1 MRERVYLTTPI
12 VSVVSCIFCSPE
24 TSSGRPKILSP
35 LVGRNQ
41 RASNMIGKQQSHL
54 YSPIVD
60 SGKPNYNRT
69 VPKILGSC
77 VAIVIGILLI
87 LVFASD
93 AGSAG
98 ILIEVCA
105 KATFL
110 LSLIFASKKLCP
122 VVTLTGIVGI
132 VASRPFFVKYTVGAY
147 NFLHPN
153 HGFLDFCDA
162 LRTDPTELKTLLP
175 SGKHHDDV
183 FQFAG
188 LGDGYMDT
196 LASAL
201 EVHFDRYGRNQTES
215 FRTVET
221 LNLIANLFGAK
232 GVASLSRALAHPDAY
247 TKSLLIGRNPNI
259 DDASVASIAD
269 LLEHG
274 NQKLVDLFIGDHPS
288 AITGRGFATL
298 FSAVSARKMAIIGIN
313 YNHQIR
319 YHLKDIGKGK
329 ELKGISL
336 TGTKITDSNIPILV
350 EAVQKTDITTLA
362 LTDVK
367 IGPAGVRALLPLTT
381 QLTELRLSLNHRIGD
396 AGAKIL
402 AAALKNPNCT
412 IETLNLLGSAICE
425 EGARAFL
432 DILPKSTR
440 LKYLYV
446 DDSKCIDESTSIAID
461 NLSKMGA

>member
-1 MRERVYLTTPI
+1 
-12 VSVVSCIFCSPE
+12 
-24 TSSGRPKILSP
+24 
-35 LVGRNQ
+35 
-41 RASNMIGKQQSHL
+41 MIGKQQRTHL

-60 SGKPNYNRT
+60 SGQPNYRRT

-77 VAIVIGILLI
+77 VAIVIGILLV

-105 KATFL
+105 KGTFL
-110 LSLIFASKKLCP
+110 LSVGLGFGSKKLSP
-122 VVTLTGIVGI
+122 VVTFIGIVGI
-132 VASRPFFVKYTVGAY
+132 VASRPFSIKYTVGAY

-215 FRTVET
+215 FRTVKN
-221 LNLIANLFGAK
+221 LNLIANLFGAT

-247 TKSLLIGRNPNI
+247 TESLYIGRNPHI

-274 NQKLVDLFIGDHPS
+274 NQKLAVLGIGDHPS

-298 FSAVSARKMAIIGIN
+298 FSAVSARKMESIGFD

-329 ELKGISL
+329 ELKGITL
-336 TGTKITDSNIPILV
+336 TGTKITDSNIPVLV
-350 EAVQKTDITTLA
+350 EAVQKTNITTLA
-362 LTDVK
+362 LTFVK

-381 QLTELRLSLNHRIGD
+381 QLTELRLSGNRRIGD

-412 IETLNLLGSAICE
+412 IETLDLFGSAICE

-432 DILPKSTR
+432 DALPNSTR

-446 DDSKCIDESTSIAID
+446 DDSDCTDESTSIAID

>member
-1 MRERVYLTTPI
+1 
-12 VSVVSCIFCSPE
+12 
-24 TSSGRPKILSP
+24 
-35 LVGRNQ
+35 
-41 RASNMIGKQQSHL
+41 MIGKQQSHL

-60 SGKPNYNRT
+60 SGKPSYNQT

-247 TKSLLIGRNPNI
+247 TKSLFIGRNPNI

-432 DILPKSTR
+432 DVLPKSTR

>member
-1 MRERVYLTTPI
+1 
-12 VSVVSCIFCSPE
+12 
-24 TSSGRPKILSP
+24 
-35 LVGRNQ
+35 
-41 RASNMIGKQQSHL
+41 MIGKQQSHL

-60 SGKPNYNRT
+60 LGKPNYNRT

-247 TKSLLIGRNPNI
+247 TKSLFIGRNPNI

-381 QLTELRLSLNHRIGD
+381 QLTELRLSLNRRIGD

>member
-1 MRERVYLTTPI
+1 
-12 VSVVSCIFCSPE
+12 
-24 TSSGRPKILSP
+24 
-35 LVGRNQ
+35 
-41 RASNMIGKQQSHL
+41 MIGKQQSHL

-60 SGKPNYNRT
+60 SGQQPNYRRT
-69 VPKILGSC
+69 VVPKILGSC
-77 VAIVIGILLI
+77 VVIVIGILLV

-98 ILIEVCA
+98 ILIEICA
-105 KATFL
+105 KVTFL
-110 LSLIFASKKLCP
+110 LSVGLGFGSKKLSP
-122 VVTLTGIVGI
+122 VVTFIGIVGI
-132 VASRPFFVKYTVGAY
+132 VASRPFFIKYTVGAY

-175 SGKHHDDV
+175 SGKHHHDV

-215 FRTVET
+215 FRTVKH
-221 LNLIANLFGAK
+221 LNLIANLFGAT
-232 GVASLSRALAHPDAY
+232 GVASLSRALAHPNAY
-247 TKSLLIGRNPNI
+247 TESLSIGRNPHI

-274 NQKLVDLFIGDHPS
+274 NQKLAVLGIGDHPS

-298 FSAVSARKMAIIGIN
+298 FSAVSARKMESIDFD

-329 ELKGISL
+329 ELKGITL
-336 TGTKITDSNIPILV
+336 TGTKITDSNTPELV
-350 EAVQKTDITTLA
+350 EAVQKTNITTLA
-362 LTDVK
+362 LTFVK

-381 QLTELRLSLNHRIGD
+381 QLTELRLSGNRRIGD

-412 IETLNLLGSAICE
+412 IETLDLFGSAICE

-432 DILPKSTR
+432 DALPNSTR

-446 DDSKCIDESTSIAID
+446 DDSECTDESTSIAID
-461 NLSKMGA
+461 NLSKMRA